1 MMDKIKIIIA
11 DDHPITIEGLK
22 VTIEKWDDFV
32 VVNTAKNGQEL
43 LSILENTPV
52 DIALIDI
59 RMPVLDGIETIRI
72 IKNKYPNVR
81 AVALSTFDDVDTIS
95 RSIEAGC
102 DGFLLK
108 VIESNQ
114 LRQALLSVMDGINVV
129 DKAALEILKN
139 KEKIEKECKFSERE
153 LQILEYICN
162 GDSNKEIAAKLS
174 LQVGTVKNI
183 VSLMLSKSYCVSRAA
198 LMRFALDNHLVKTNK

>member
-1 MMDKIKIIIA
+1 MDKIKIIIA

-32 VVNTAKNGQEL
+32 VINTANNGQEL

-81 AVALSTFDDVDTIS
+81 TVALSTFDDVDTIS

-183 VSLMLSKSYCVSRAA
+183 VSLMLSKSYCVSRVA
-198 LMRFALDNHLVKTNK
+198 LTRFALDNHLVKTNK

>member
-1 MMDKIKIIIA
+1 MMDKIKIVIA

-32 VVNTAKNGQEL
+32 VINTANNGQEL

-81 AVALSTFDDVDTIS
+81 TVALSTFDDVDTIS

-114 LRQALLSVMDGINVV
+114 LRQALLSVMNGINVV

-139 KEKIEKECKFSERE
+139 KEKFEKECKFSERE

-198 LMRFALDNHLVKTNK
+198 LTRFALDNHLVKTNK